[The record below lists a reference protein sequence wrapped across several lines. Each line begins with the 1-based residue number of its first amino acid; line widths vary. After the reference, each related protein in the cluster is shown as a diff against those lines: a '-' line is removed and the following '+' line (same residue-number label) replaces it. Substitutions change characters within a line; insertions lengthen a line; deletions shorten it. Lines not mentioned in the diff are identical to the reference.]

1 MIYLRQGMQ
10 KKANLIYIPHFVMK
24 LSALGI
30 GKIKLYEQLFGS
42 LEVDAS
48 KARTLLGWQPP
59 LSAISAIQKAG
70 NEYTKVK

>member
-1 MIYLRQGMQ
+1 MTYLRQGMH
-10 KKANLIYIPHFVMK
+10 KKVNLIYIPNFMMK
-24 LSALGI
+24 LGALGI

-59 LSAISAIQKAG
+59 LDAEGALQNAG
-70 NEYTKVK
+70 NKYIKVK